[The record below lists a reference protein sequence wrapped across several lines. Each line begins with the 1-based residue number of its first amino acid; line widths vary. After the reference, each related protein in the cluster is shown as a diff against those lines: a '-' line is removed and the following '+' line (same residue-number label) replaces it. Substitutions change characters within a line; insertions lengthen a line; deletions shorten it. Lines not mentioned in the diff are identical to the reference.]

1 MWTVGLR
8 GRLILLAVLCLVGG
22 WLASLVTIRP
32 PLPPGGGII
41 YAPDDVVAGATL
53 GEWSAKQWQWTL
65 SLPIGANPGQDVTGA
80 SCATDQ
86 DGSVFF
92 LPRNFPP
99 CRVPADTL
107 IFVPIVGTEC
117 STAEAPPFHGA
128 SEEELRSCAV
138 ADVDRYTN
146 ITVRIDG
153 EEVPDIATFRMTSPI
168 FRVVLPVHNV
178 LGVPA
183 GDAEFV
189 ADGYSLLLAPL
200 APGEHQIMVHVELT
214 DGTVLP
220 DKLIHL
226 TVVEP

>member
-1 MWTVGLR
+1 MWKIGMR
-8 GRLILLAVLCLVGG
+8 GRIVLLALLCLGGG
-22 WLASLVTIRP
+22 WLASLVTFAP
-32 PLPPGGGII
+32 PLPPGGGLI
-41 YAPDDVVAGATL
+41 YPPDDVVAGATL
-53 GEWSAKQWQWTL
+53 GQWSAQQWQWTL
-65 SLPIGANPGQDVTGA
+65 SQPIGANPGQDVTGA

-86 DGSVFF
+86 DGPVFF

-99 CRVPADTL
+99 CRVPANTL

-117 STAEAPPFHGA
+117 STVEPPPFHGA
-128 SEEELRSCAV
+128 SEEELRSCAA

-153 EEVPDIATFRMTSPI
+153 EEVSDIETFRRASPI
-168 FRVVLPVHNV
+168 FEVVLPEHNV

-183 GDAEFV
+183 GEAEV
-189 ADGYSLLLAPL
+189 AADGYYLLLAPL
-200 APGEHQIMVHVELT
+200 PPGKHQIMVHVELT

-226 TVVEP
+226 TVVET